1 MGADELLHEIPKGL
15 LGWYDFRP
23 GGTALYIGQESDGLA
38 EMLAERGLQV
48 TCVPPGEQ
56 GAFQGET
63 EFDYIVSVATLEGEA
78 RPEPVLERWRALL
91 KPGGRLLLGMNNRL
105 GTRYF
110 CGDRDP
116 YTGRNF
122 DGVEN
127 YRRAYTRR
135 EDGFRGRCWS
145 QAELR
150 ELLNRSGWRS
160 CRFYSVLSSL
170 EHPSHIFAE
179 DYLPREDLACRVVE
193 LDYRSPETVFL
204 EEEGLYASLLENGM
218 FHQMANAYLIE
229 CAPDGTF
236 ADVNQVTCSLDR
248 SRENAR
254 YTVLRRS
261 GTVEKRAA
269 CPQGIAGLERQLQ
282 NERELAARGI
292 PVVPG
297 RLEGC
302 ACVTPYVD
310 SEVGQAYLRRLL
322 LTDRGAF
329 LREMDRFMELIL
341 SSSDHVREDAGDGE
355 GVTLERAYLDMVPLN
370 SFYVDGE
377 FVFFDQEFSRENYP
391 ANVVMTRAVG
401 ALYSGNA
408 ELEKVMPMEEL
419 LGRYGLMERRAR
431 WDQMQWEFSEQ
442 LLNKKELR
450 RYHAAR
456 RRDPAAVH
464 SNRQRMNYSVK
475 AYDRIFVDIF
485 RNMDRKLVLFGAG
498 RFAGEFMALYGGEY
512 PPYAIVDNNRDS
524 WGREL
529 NGLPVQSPELLR
541 KLQPGEFKVLVCI
554 KNYLS
559 VIEQLSGMGIT
570 EYSVFDPNMDYP
582 RKRKPVVPVPAG
594 EDRAQPK
601 RFRVGYVAGVFD
613 LFHIGHLNLLRRAK
627 EQCEYLIV
635 GVVTDRG
642 VRENKQVEPVIPF
655 EERLELVRAC
665 RYVDEAVEIPFGYAG
680 TREAYKL
687 YRFDCQFSGSDYAN
701 DPNWLECQDFL
712 RANGA
717 EMMFFPYTQS
727 TSSSKLKELIR
738 RRLV

>member
-1 MGADELLHEIPKGL
+1 MRADELIHEIPKGL
-15 LGWYDFRP
+15 LGWYDFQP
-23 GGTALYIGQESDGLA
+23 GKTALYTGQSSDGLA

-48 TCVPPGEQ
+48 ACCPIGELD
-56 GAFQGET
+56 GLER
-63 EFDYIVSVATLEGEA
+63 FDYIVSVADLETLA
-78 RPEPVLERWRALL
+78 DPEPVLARWRELL
-91 KPGGRLLLGMNNRL
+91 KPDGRLLLGMNNRL

-127 YRRAYTRR
+127 YRRAYVRR
-135 EDGFRGRCWS
+135 EDSFRGRCWS
-145 QAELR
+145 RAELGDMLDR
-150 ELLNRSGWRS
+150 AGWRS
-160 CRFYSVLSSL
+160 YRFYSVLSSL

-193 LDYRSPETVFL
+193 LDYHSPGTIFL

-218 FHQMANAYLIE
+218 FHQMANAFLIE
-229 CAPDGTF
+229 CSLNGGF

-248 SRENAR
+248 SREDAQ

-269 CPQGIAGLERQLQ
+269 YPQGLAGLERQRG
-282 NERELAARGI
+282 NEAELAARGI
-292 PVVPG
+292 SVVPG
-297 RLEGC
+297 RLEGG
-302 ACVTPYVD
+302 AYITPYVD
-310 SEVGQAYLRRLL
+310 GQVGQAYLRQLL
-322 LTDRGAF
+322 LTDKEKF

-341 SSSDHVREDAGDGE
+341 RSSGHLQEDAGDGE

-377 FVFFDQEFSRENYP
+377 FVFFDQEFSRENCP
-391 ANVVMTRAVG
+391 ANLVMTRAVG
-401 ALYSGNA
+401 AFYTGNM
-408 ELEKVMPMEEL
+408 ELEKFMPMEGL
-419 LGRYGLMERRAR
+419 LRRYGLLERASR
-431 WDQMQWEFSEQ
+431 WNQMQWEFSDR
-442 LLNKKELR
+442 LLNKSELWR
-450 RYHAAR
+450 HYASR
-456 RRDPAAVH
+456 RRDPAALH

-475 AYDRIFVDIF
+475 EYDRLFVDIF
-485 RNMDRKLVLFGAG
+485 RNTGRKLILFGSG
-498 RFAGEFMALYGGEY
+498 KFAKEFMALYGGDY
-512 PPYAIVDNNRDS
+512 PPAAIVDNSRDS

-529 NGLPVQSPELLR
+529 NGVAVQSPELLR
-541 KLQPGEFKVLVCI
+541 QLQPGTFKVLICI

-559 VIEQLSGMGIT
+559 VMEQLDGMGIT
-570 EYSVFDPNMDYP
+570 EYSVFDPHMDYP
-582 RKRKPVVPVPAG
+582 RKWKPAVQEPQAG
-594 EDRAQPK
+594 TEAKP
-601 RFRVGYVAGVFD
+601 FRVGYVAGVFD

-627 EQCEYLIV
+627 EQCGYLVV

-642 VRENKQVEPVIPF
+642 VRENKRVEPVIPF

-687 YRFDCQFSGSDYAN
+687 YRFDCQFSGSDYAD
-701 DPNWLECQDFL
+701 DPSWLEGRDFL

-717 EMMFFPYTQS
+717 EMIFFPYTES

-738 RRLV
+738 RKLV